1 MGEIAAEFKKLLPTL
16 EMDLSVDG
24 IEDEQQRALW
34 RQERS
39 LDALI
44 ALFEEEDRTWDTAA
58 QRVVAPAPRT
68 YLQYHIK
75 APLGARFSG
84 LTRCLR
90 LVATT
95 LSDADKQRIH
105 QQVEALLPH
114 SAYDFSQT
122 LERIQHAVR
131 RPCAVAAPG

>member
-1 MGEIAAEFKKLLPTL
+1 MGHGCTA
-16 EMDLSVDG
+16 
-24 IEDEQQRALW
+24 R
-34 RQERS
+34 RRS
-39 LDALI
+39 C
-44 ALFEEEDRTWDTAA
+44 TAY
-58 QRVVAPAPRT
+58 VPAISYQSP
-68 YLQYHIK
+68 
-75 APLGARFSG
+75 ARFSVNEV
-84 LTRCLR
+84 LTTCLR
-90 LVATT
+90 LAATT